1 MLLLS
6 LGALTREVKAQ
17 DFKGI
22 ALIKPYPH
30 SKDTEIT
37 EAIMYDSHLVG
48 PIQSTFEL
56 NQVKKVIESSRIVKV
71 YTISNPDQILNII
84 SETDLKDI
92 KLSIPRIEYVL
103 KQLKLSE
110 KLITA
115 LNDRLTSLKIC
126 VKNYGENQIR
136 RDGIWLD
143 KAKYLADENAKK
155 ERKILEDQRLEKL
168 HEEEK
173 RKQEAD
179 AKKIAEEVRLKNEE
193 NEKQRLNS
201 IKDFILKVRNK
212 ILVTKNATFD
222 DILSFCNFIFKNTK
236 NEEELLA
243 SIYLAL
249 DLIDESH
256 GISNGVAYAI
266 LRFPPVIY
274 DARTEQYHKLVICKY
289 TTVNVLYNMT
299 VEQSMSYSA
308 AGANRN
314 ISERYPIGSQTEI
327 EYSIKA
333 YNILGNC
340 VNDSD
345 FARYI
350 IKN

>member
-37 EAIMYDSHLVG
+37 EAIMYDSHVVG

-56 NQVKKVIESSRIVKV
+56 NQVKKVIESSRIVMV

-126 VKNYGENQIR
+126 VKNCLLKIFMHTNMMIKYSNFLNLIQML
-136 RDGIWLD
+136 LD
-143 KAKYLADENAKK
+143 
-155 ERKILEDQRLEKL
+155 
-168 HEEEK
+168 
-173 RKQEAD
+173 
-179 AKKIAEEVRLKNEE
+179 
-193 NEKQRLNS
+193 
-201 IKDFILKVRNK
+201 
-212 ILVTKNATFD
+212 
-222 DILSFCNFIFKNTK
+222 
-236 NEEELLA
+236 
-243 SIYLAL
+243 
-249 DLIDESH
+249 
-256 GISNGVAYAI
+256 
-266 LRFPPVIY
+266 
-274 DARTEQYHKLVICKY
+274 
-289 TTVNVLYNMT
+289 
-299 VEQSMSYSA
+299 
-308 AGANRN
+308 
-314 ISERYPIGSQTEI
+314 
-327 EYSIKA
+327 
-333 YNILGNC
+333 
-340 VNDSD
+340 
-345 FARYI
+345 
-350 IKN
+350 